1 MSKIQVNNGKL
12 YIPYDYSTDKV
23 IIGVKDSSGKLVAAK
38 TVVPVRD
45 ALPSLNIQ
53 IIPVKD
59 SIVYLDGNYGAK
71 NTLIFDTNYTLNGKT
86 IYNSDVEYK
95 TLDSNYEIS
104 VISPTQIEI
113 VVKSVSNYIKS
124 KISDKNTYSYNI
136 PFSLTYNGCEY
147 EFNIGITF
155 NKTSYQFTS
164 MYDTIYISNRTANN
178 SSNNSLIDINGYFNN
193 VPIDKDEMT
202 LTLSDDFSNIAK
214 SLKMVS
220 LDKSNNDWYFNYN
233 LKSSN
238 SVYNIDDFVVDKLNK
253 IYDIRNKFNVID
265 TNNNVYFKD
274 GKKVIDVS
282 GNIYHNNIKIYDN
295 STNATMQQN
304 NTNYTSIDSSNNIFW
319 KGYNVIAITNN
330 DTINKKNTSTRIIDA
345 SKNIYYDGL
354 SYKVI
359 DVNNNICW
367 KNKKDVSAIT
377 SGNVINRIDTS
388 TKIIDNNNYVYLS
401 DGIKLIYNGTDI
413 YGDNTKIADKNKKIL
428 GYSGYYL
435 DSSGNIYNNLGSLYL
450 DSSVVS
456 VGDYSLNVYD
466 KVIKKSTRT
475 YYNYKTDTFYING
488 GSSYKLVSD
497 VVKDSRNNT
506 IINSSLV
513 LTDSSFNYDISNG
526 GLTYNGVSIL
536 TECNKKSTVNIS
548 NGYDNYYT
556 ITSGLSGLS
565 VCFSGTNRNMVS
577 GNVIYYVNASGGYS
591 SFNTT
596 STIDLNGN
604 YKYDL
609 STGTIKY
616 GNTILYNT
624 ITGKEPTNI
633 STYLSKMN
641 NSITKVTTYKSS
653 YSTSSRNG
661 EVIFTVDTSKNIIKI
676 YDASGTYELI
686 NINKNN
692 NEVGIRLVREEGAFF
707 YKKQN
712 KIVYNGNSI
721 IDCITKRC
729 NLSNNYY
736 FDYVNKKIYYSTN
749 TTPIATL
756 NVSSIQFGNTILN
769 YDTNGNASVSV
780 FNGSLKIK
788 DKKLEV
794 VDGTYYYLFDTKK
807 IVDNSSNTFIDS
819 SKDIYAI
826 NGKIFDGSSLYI
838 AGGSKLLDVDDK
850 IFYCVKNLYTYDI
863 NKSKILYN
871 SSDYVTFNSKGI
883 DLNYVKVSINNGII
897 TYNIDANTYITKN
910 TSNST
915 ITYKMSNSSIVKSGS
930 TITYNIDTNTS
941 IEKNTTNSTITYK
954 MSDSSIVRNSSG
966 ITYTMSDSSIVK
978 SDSSIIYKM
987 GDSFI
992 EKNTSNNNFTYT
1004 KNDKTNGKL
1013 DLIKNTSQ
1021 YSYSYKLN
1029 DSPYLTYNI
1038 STGNIYGSNSSTII
1052 TNSTKKDRPIY
1063 YFDSSYKL
1071 SFDNKEV
1078 SAIEDSSILYDTS
1091 GNIAI
1096 IANDKTNESYTTDGF
1111 NTPVLN
1117 KELIIDKYNNIK
1129 IREGVSYNL
1138 KDNTCRDD
1146 RNSIID
1152 GTITNFNV
1160 ILKVADRS
1168 FLYDSNNR
1176 AVFDIT
1182 NTRVLLDEGMYC
1194 TSNGTIYNSAGTT
1207 LVSGTTISNSSNG
1220 AITKDSS
1227 KIYYKGVLLKDNSNN
1242 IYYRG
1247 KKVYNSSSK
1256 EIYDKNEITT
1266 ITDIDNLYISIDS
1279 SYRYYYKEK
1288 TIKNSSNKEVV
1299 DANNKINDSKFS
1311 LDDND
1316 NVYYNG
1322 LLVKDN
1328 IGNVYKQVRA
1338 LIDTSNNTLTVNNAN
1353 VKYLYEKVGNTY
1365 KIYNVY
1371 GEPIQCSLLSCDSYY
1386 NIHSLNNIKSKG
1398 ISDILTLFK
1407 KYEYKKGANDINIKV
1422 NVNYNFDNIAAKDL
1436 LLVNGENNISNYRIV
1451 ATPQVLT
1458 TESVKDSTIT
1468 AYVANKNGD
1477 IVPYEKIEEE
1487 GLSFR
1492 YSIDGAS
1499 DVSVIEDTVN
1509 ISNVRIYNNVKF
1521 RLYKN
1526 GKIVSEEIVDV
1537 IGDIKYITSVE
1548 YVNVTKAVSN
1558 YSIEPKNSSIYGD
1571 AIEWRLNSSDG
1582 GKVYYDASGLDISAG
1597 YSKSIVLDGICNRV
1611 KVYEKTI
1618 VPIKDGKD
1626 GSNGATGSKGDR
1638 GLVVYPAGVYDSS
1651 TKYVISNNTTPYVE
1665 HKGMYYVLIKS
1676 NTSAGQTPTINSTYW
1691 TPMEKYKAIYTEMM
1705 IADGGTLGGA
1715 VFDGNGVYMFSKLG
1729 KDASGENSS
1738 TYQKFSTNTT
1748 GNNIYDKVNTL
1759 FKPSMLFN
1767 FESGKGY
1774 MDNGNIIFDDG
1785 ILLKDNA
1792 LIQTYDELTTR
1803 DKFISDTFYDNIQL
1817 TNNAII
1823 FTDVDFEKSLG
1834 VEKLNSI
1841 ISIDGTKFFGGVT
1854 GANTLILIL
1863 TKECGNLPKDKYVK
1877 GSVIFTNGTLSN
1889 IVYINNGNLAKIS
1902 NNTSREIKFL
1912 FKWNGT
1918 EKRYSISDN
1927 NNKFIKTIT
1936 ALNGNYIFY

>member
-1 MSKIQVNNGKL
+1 MSKIQVNNGRL

-53 IIPVKD
+53 ITPVKD
-59 SIVYLDGNYGAK
+59 NIVYLDGNYGVK

-113 VVKSVSNYIKS
+113 AVKTVSNYVKS
-124 KISDKNTYSYNI
+124 KISDKNTYSNNI

-164 MYDTIYISNRTANN
+164 MYDTIYISNRTINN

-202 LTLSDDFSNIAK
+202 LTLSDNFSNIAK

-220 LDKSNNDWYFNYN
+220 LDKSNNDWFFNYN
-233 LKSSN
+233 LNSSN
-238 SVYNIDDFVVDKLNK
+238 SVYNIDDFVVDKSNN
-253 IYDIRNKFNVID
+253 IYDIRNKFNAID
-265 TNNNVYFKD
+265 ANNIVYFKD

-295 STNATMQQN
+295 STNAIMQKSS
-304 NTNYTSIDSSNNIFW
+304 TSYISIDSSNNIY
-319 KGYNVIAITNN
+319 YNS
-330 DTINKKNTSTRIIDA
+330 ST
-345 SKNIYYDGL
+345 
-354 SYKVI
+354 YKVI
-359 DVNNNICW
+359 DNSGNICW
-367 KNKKDVSAIT
+367 KTKKDVSAIT
-377 SGNVINRIDTS
+377 SGNVINIIDTS

-401 DGIKLIYNGTDI
+401 NGTDLIYNGNDI
-413 YGDNTKIADKNKKIL
+413 YGASNTKIADKNKKIF

-435 DSSGNIYNNLGSLYL
+435 DSSGNIYDNSSNRYLY
-450 DSSVVS
+450 SSVVS
-456 VGDYSLNVYD
+456 VGEYSLNVYD
-466 KVIKKSTRT
+466 KVIKKNSST
-475 YYNYKTDTFYING
+475 YYDYKTDTFFING
-488 GSSYKLVSD
+488 GSNYKLVRG

-526 GLTYNGVSIL
+526 SLTYNGVSIL
-536 TECNKKSTVNIS
+536 TGCNKKSTVNIS
-548 NGYDNYYT
+548 NGYDSYYT
-556 ITSGLSGLS
+556 ITSGLSELS
-565 VCFSGTNRNMVS
+565 VCFSGTSQKMVS
-577 GNVIYYVNASGGYS
+577 GNVIYYVNASGRYS
-591 SFNTT
+591 SFSTT
-596 STIDLNGN
+596 STIDLNGG
-604 YKYDL
+604 YYYDL
-609 STGTIKY
+609 STGYIKY
-616 GNTILYNT
+616 GNITLYNT
-624 ITGKEPTNI
+624 NTREDSSVY
-633 STYLSKMN
+633 STYLSKII
-641 NSITKVTTYKSS
+641 NSTTKVTTYKSL
-653 YSTSSRNG
+653 YSSSSRNG
-661 EVIFTVDTSKNIIKI
+661 EVIFTVDTSNNIIKI
-676 YDASGTYELI
+676 YDVSGGADLI
-686 NINKNN
+686 NINNSN
-692 NEVGIRLVREEGAFF
+692 NEVGIRIVRDKGAFF
-707 YKKQN
+707 YKN
-712 KIVYNGNSI
+712 ENVIRYEGVLIVNCS
-721 IDCITKRC
+721 TKRC
-729 NLSNNYY
+729 NLRNNYY

-756 NVSSIQFGNTILN
+756 YNSSIEFGNTILN
-769 YDTNGNASVSV
+769 YDTNGNASVSI
-780 FNGSLKIK
+780 FNDALKIK

-794 VDGTYYYLFDTKK
+794 VNGTYYYSFDNKN
-807 IVDNSSNTFIDS
+807 IVDSSNNKFIDS
-819 SKDIYAI
+819 SKYIYAT
-826 NGKIFDGSSLYI
+826 NGKIFDGSILYI
-838 AGGSKLLDVDDK
+838 AGDSKLLDVDDK
-850 IFYCVKNLYTYDI
+850 IFYCAKNLYTYDI
-863 NKSKILYN
+863 NNSKIKYN
-871 SSDYVTFNSKGI
+871 NEDYVTFNSNSI
-883 DLNYVKVSINNGII
+883 DLNYIDVSIKNGII
-897 TYNIDANTYITKN
+897 TYNIN
-910 TSNST
+910 
-915 ITYKMSNSSIVKSGS
+915 
-930 TITYNIDTNTS
+930 TNTS

-954 MSDSSIVRNSSG
+954 IDTNTSIEKNTSNST
-966 ITYTMSDSSIVK
+966 ITYKMSDSSIVK
-978 SDSSIIYKM
+978 IGSSIIYKM

-1004 KNDKTNGKL
+1004 KNEKTNSKL
-1013 DLIKNTSQ
+1013 ELIKNTSQ
-1021 YSYSYKLN
+1021 NSYSYKLN

-1038 STGNIYGSNSSTII
+1038 SNGNIYGSNSSTII
-1052 TNSTKKDRPIY
+1052 TNSTKKDRTIY

-1117 KELIIDKYNNIK
+1117 KELILDKYNNIK

-1160 ILKVADRS
+1160 ILKVADSS

-1182 NTRVLLDEGMYC
+1182 YTRVLLDDGMYC
-1194 TSNGTIYNSAGTT
+1194 TSNGTIYNSDGSI
-1207 LVSGTTISNSSNG
+1207 LVSGTTISNNSNG

-1256 EIYDKNEITT
+1256 VIYDKNEITT
-1266 ITDIDNLYISIDS
+1266 ITDIDNLYIGIDS

-1288 TIKNSSNKEVV
+1288 TIKDISKNVVV

-1311 LDDND
+1311 LDDNN

-1328 IGNVYKQVRA
+1328 IGNVYKKVTA
-1338 LIDTSNNTLTVNNAN
+1338 SINTSNNTLTVNSTN

-1371 GEPIQCSLLSCDSYY
+1371 GEAVQCSLLSCSNYY

-1407 KYEYKKGANDINIKV
+1407 KYEHVKGKDNINVKV

-1477 IVPYEKIEEE
+1477 IVPYDKIKEE
-1487 GLSFR
+1487 GLSFG
-1492 YSIDGAS
+1492 YSIDDAS
-1499 DVSVIEDTVN
+1499 VKYVTEEDTVN
-1509 ISNVRIYNNVKF
+1509 ISNVSIYNNVKF

-1537 IGDIKYITSVE
+1537 IGDVKYITSVE

-1558 YSIEPKNSSIYGD
+1558 YSIEPKKSSIYEET
-1571 AIEWRLNSSDG
+1571 ISWSLNSSDG
-1582 GKVYYDASGLDISAG
+1582 GKVYYDTNGLDISAG
-1597 YSKSIVLDGICNRV
+1597 YSKNIVLDGKCNGV

-1618 VPIKDGKD
+1618 VPTKDGKD
-1626 GSNGATGSKGDR
+1626 GSNGLDGSKGDR

-1665 HKGMYYVLIKS
+1665 YNGNYYVLIKS
-1676 NTSAGQTPTINSTYW
+1676 NTTTEQTPANGTYW

-1715 VFDGNGVYMFSKLG
+1715 VFNGNGAYMFSKMGTLNG
-1729 KDASGENSS
+1729 SYVSSYQNFDSSNVVKNIFNYELVDSNKYIPNYLIDFNEGNGWFGGGNVIISKDGTLTVNELKEAYNEYNFDVRNMRPTDNKIASITHSSAYITFNSATKAEEIKVILTAKGLSNGGSTFNIKNATMYKGNWIIYNDTNYKITVKIQGENSIDINS
-1738 TYQKFSTNTT
+1738 KETKNINFLYKYDTT
-1748 GNNIYDKVNTL
+1748 A
-1759 FKPSMLFN
+1759 S
-1767 FESGKGY
+1767 
-1774 MDNGNIIFDDG
+1774 
-1785 ILLKDNA
+1785 
-1792 LIQTYDELTTR
+1792 
-1803 DKFISDTFYDNIQL
+1803 
-1817 TNNAII
+1817 
-1823 FTDVDFEKSLG
+1823 
-1834 VEKLNSI
+1834 
-1841 ISIDGTKFFGGVT
+1841 
-1854 GANTLILIL
+1854 
-1863 TKECGNLPKDKYVK
+1863 
-1877 GSVIFTNGTLSN
+1877 
-1889 IVYINNGNLAKIS
+1889 
-1902 NNTSREIKFL
+1902 EIK
-1912 FKWNGT
+1912 
-1918 EKRYSISDN
+1918 I
-1927 NNKFIKTIT
+1927 II
-1936 ALNGNYIFY
+1936 I